1 MKPFDRSREDVSNI
15 IHLEHVNVTQ
25 PDQRLATLFYVA
37 GLGGTRDPFIMVG
50 LDNMWVNLG
59 RSQMHLPTNK
69 PQVLRG
75 TIGLVVPELA
85 LLGKRLEKVSPGLKG
100 TAFDFEDHGGHV
112 SATCPW
118 GNRFRCHAPAPEF
131 GETEL
136 AMAYIEFDV
145 PAGSAAGIARFYSGI
160 IGAPAAVV
168 NIEGSPAASV
178 SVGRDQRLL
187 FRETDAALPEYD
199 GHHMQV
205 YLADFSGP
213 YKKLLDRG
221 LISKETDAH
230 EWRFQDIVDPQT
242 GQALFRIEHEVR
254 SMKHPLFGRPLVNR
268 NPAQSNSNYSRGQ
281 DPFRGIY

>member
-75 TIGLVVPELA
+75 TIGLVVPELV

-168 NIEGSPAASV
+168 TIEGSPAASV

-281 DPFRGIY
+281 DRFRGIY

>member
-1 MKPFDRSREDVSNI
+1 MKPYDRPREDVSNI
-15 IHLEHVNVTQ
+15 VHLEHVNVTQ
-25 PDQRLATLFYVA
+25 PDQRLATLFYMA

-59 RSQMHLPTNK
+59 RSQMHLPTNA
-69 PQVLRG
+69 PQRLRG
-75 TIGLVVPELA
+75 TIGLVVPDLG
-85 LLGKRLEKVSPGLKG
+85 LLKKRLEKVSAGLQG
-100 TAFDFEDHGGHV
+100 TQFRFEDRGDHV

-136 AMAYIEFDV
+136 AMAYIEYEV
-145 PAGSAAGIARFYSGI
+145 PGGGAAGIAAFYSGI
-160 IGAPAAVV
+160 MGAPAEV
-168 NIEGSPAASV
+168 ISSEGAPTASV

-187 FRETDAALPEYD
+187 FRETAAAIPAYD

-213 YKKLLDRG
+213 YKRLLERG
-221 LISKETDAH
+221 LISRETDAH

-242 GQALFRIEHEVR
+242 NQPLFRIEHEVR

-268 NPAQSNSNYSRGQ
+268 NPAQSNSAYLRGQ
-281 DPFRGIY
+281 DAFRGIY